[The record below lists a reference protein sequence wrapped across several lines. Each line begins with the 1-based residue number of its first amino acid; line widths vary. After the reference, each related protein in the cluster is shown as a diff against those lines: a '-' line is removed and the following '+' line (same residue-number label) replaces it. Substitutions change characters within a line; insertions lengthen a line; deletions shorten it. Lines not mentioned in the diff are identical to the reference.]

1 MRTVLTSVHTLAAPA
16 RGSYRER
23 TRTRLIGFV
32 AASAL
37 VHLALLAALPGWP
50 TPPPPLLTLPAL
62 HVSMPR
68 PAASLP
74 TGTAQSG
81 IASHRPI
88 TTALPL
94 EQTTAAGLAL
104 ADPSERAASPRAQ
117 PGEGERL
124 NHLQTLLH
132 GALDRMF
139 VYPPLA
145 RRHGW
150 QGKVELS
157 VELDAN
163 GQLHDARVLRS
174 SGHSVLDQDALATLA
189 RIGVLPEARGWLSG
203 RGQRLALPIVY
214 RLVEG

>member
-1 MRTVLTSVHTLAAPA
+1 MRTVLTSAYTLAAPA
-16 RGSYRER
+16 RGSYRDR
-23 TRTRLIGFV
+23 TRTRLIGFI

-37 VHLALLAALPGWP
+37 VHLALLVLPGWP
-50 TPPPPLLTLPAL
+50 TSPLPLLTLPAL
-62 HVSMPR
+62 HVSLPR
-68 PAASLP
+68 PAASQP
-74 TGTAQSG
+74 AGTERPG
-81 IASHRPI
+81 IASPRPV
-88 TTALPL
+88 
-94 EQTTAAGLAL
+94 TAAPPLTHAATAGHTPT
-104 ADPSERAASPRAQ
+104 DPSERAASPSAQ

-163 GQLHDARVLRS
+163 GRLHDARVLRS

-189 RIGVLPEARGWLSG
+189 RIGALPEARGWLSG
-203 RGQRLALPIVY
+203 RGHRLALPIVY

>member
-1 MRTVLTSVHTLAAPA
+1 MRTVLTSAHTLAAPA
-16 RGSYRER
+16 RGSYQDR
-23 TRTRLIGFV
+23 TRARLIGFI

-37 VHLALLAALPGWP
+37 VHLALLALPGRP
-50 TPPPPLLTLPAL
+50 SPALPLLTLPPL
-62 HVSMPR
+62 HVSLPR
-68 PAASLP
+68 PAASQP
-74 TGTAQSG
+74 TGTEQPD
-81 IASHRPI
+81 IASPRPV
-88 TTALPL
+88 TALPPK
-94 EQTTAAGLAL
+94 QVATAGHAP
-104 ADPSERAASPRAQ
+104 ADPSERAASPSAQ